1 MCKKGWSPVGTFT
14 WEFSFLD
21 MSKLKDL
28 LKLKSSLEDA
38 NLSVPSDLLAQIAE
52 EEEKEAKKNNGC
64 VYILKNKYMPDIY
77 KIGSTTTS
85 VTERIKN
92 AVNEPTYLY
101 AGVDVVETYRCFNMG
116 ARELEDRVHTFFD
129 KVRLNINILDER
141 GAVISPREW
150 FCVKLE
156 AIGEAIDLILQGKA
170 NDYVY
175 DPSSGLIVAK

>member
-1 MCKKGWSPVGTFT
+1 MVA
-14 WEFSFLD
+14 EDVNELD
-21 MSKLKDL
+21 KARGFVYV
-28 LKLKSSLEDA
+28 LKSHH
-38 NLSVPSDLLAQIAE
+38 
-52 EEEKEAKKNNGC
+52 AKLRN
-64 VYILKNKYMPDIY
+64 VPDIY

-92 AVNEPTYLY
+92 AANEPTSLY

-129 KVRLNINILDER
+129 RVRLNINIPDER

-156 AIGEAIDLILQGKA
+156 AISEAIDLILQGKA

-175 DPSSGLIVAK
+175 DPTLRKIVAKQFQVVAPQNATNVTMNFNGPVGQAISHVDAIVNTKDQ